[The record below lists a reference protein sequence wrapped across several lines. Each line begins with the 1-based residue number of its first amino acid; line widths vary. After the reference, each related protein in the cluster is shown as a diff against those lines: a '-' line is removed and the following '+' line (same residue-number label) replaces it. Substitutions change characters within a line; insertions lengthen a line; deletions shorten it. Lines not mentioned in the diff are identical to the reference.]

1 MRDFTGKVA
10 LVTGGSRGIGAAVV
24 KQFASQGAD
33 VAVVYA
39 GNQELA
45 EALCAQC
52 AADYGVKAIAY
63 RCDVADFAAVKDT
76 VNQVKKDFGSVDIL
90 VNNAGI
96 TQDGLLAMMKKE
108 AFDRVLDVDLKG
120 AFHFIRHCTGLFLRK
135 KAGAII
141 NVASVSGL
149 IGNAGQA
156 NYSAAKAG
164 LIGLT
169 KAVAKELAPKG
180 ITCNAVA
187 PGFIE
192 TDMTDALSEK
202 QRAAIGERI
211 AAKRFGTAEEVAALV
226 RFLASEGSGYI
237 TGQVICIDGGMSL

>member
-1 MRDFTGKVA
+1 MRDLPEKSPW
-10 LVTGGSRGIGAAVV
+10 SRAAAVV

-96 TQDGLLAMMKKE
+96 TQDGLLA
-108 AFDRVLDVDLKG
+108 R
-120 AFHFIRHCTGLFLRK
+120 RP
-135 KAGAII
+135 
-141 NVASVSGL
+141 
-149 IGNAGQA
+149 
-156 NYSAAKAG
+156 
-164 LIGLT
+164 LT
-169 KAVAKELAPKG
+169 ACSTW
-180 ITCNAVA
+180 I
-187 PGFIE
+187 
-192 TDMTDALSEK
+192 
-202 QRAAIGERI
+202 
-211 AAKRFGTAEEVAALV
+211 
-226 RFLASEGSGYI
+226 
-237 TGQVICIDGGMSL
+237 

>member
-96 TQDGLLAMMKKE
+96 TQDGLLAMMKQE

-156 NYSAAKAG
+156 NYSAAKAC
-164 LIGLT
+164 LLYT
-169 KAVAKELAPKG
+169 S
-180 ITCNAVA
+180 
-187 PGFIE
+187 
-192 TDMTDALSEK
+192 DA
-202 QRAAIGERI
+202 ADER
-211 AAKRFGTAEEVAALV
+211 
-226 RFLASEGSGYI
+226 
-237 TGQVICIDGGMSL
+237 

>member
-1 MRDFTGKVA
+1 MSDFTGKVA
-10 LVTGGSRGIGAAVV
+10 LVTGGSRGIGAAIV

-39 GNQELA
+39 GNQALA

-52 AADYGVKAIAY
+52 AADYGVKAAAY

-76 VNQVKKDFGSVDIL
+76 VNQIKKDFGTVDIL
-90 VNNAGI
+90 VNNAGV
-96 TQDGLLAMMKKE
+96 TQDGLLAMMKEE

-120 AFHFIRHCTGLFLRK
+120 AFNFIRHCTGIFLRK
-135 KAGAII
+135 KAGAMI

-164 LIGLT
+164 IVGAT
-169 KAVAKELAPKG
+169 RSLA
-180 ITCNAVA
+180 
-187 PGFIE
+187 
-192 TDMTDALSEK
+192 L
-202 QRAAIGERI
+202 
-211 AAKRFGTAEEVAALV
+211 
-226 RFLASEGSGYI
+226 
-237 TGQVICIDGGMSL
+237 